1 MRRGRAHARSLPY
14 ARILL
19 KTDDDASEGG
29 PAWTDERIAE
39 ALETGAD
46 TVARESAGASRGTGS
61 RWRSDAR
68 EARQTPGRRVPDG
81 RAEAHLVA
89 LGCAAPP
96 EGRGRWTRR
105 LLADRM
111 VEPGHVEGL
120 SRRTVS
126 GTLKKTG
133 RVPTWSRSG

>member
-46 TVARESAGASRGTGS
+46 TVARE
-61 RWRSDAR
+61 AR
-68 EARQTPGRRVPDG
+68 RRFSG
-81 RAEAHLVA
+81 EGLEVA
-89 LGCAAPP
+89 L
-96 EGRGRWTRR
+96 
-105 LLADRM
+105 
-111 VEPGHVEGL
+111 
-120 SRRTVS
+120 
-126 GTLKKTG
+126 
-133 RVPTWSRSG
+133 